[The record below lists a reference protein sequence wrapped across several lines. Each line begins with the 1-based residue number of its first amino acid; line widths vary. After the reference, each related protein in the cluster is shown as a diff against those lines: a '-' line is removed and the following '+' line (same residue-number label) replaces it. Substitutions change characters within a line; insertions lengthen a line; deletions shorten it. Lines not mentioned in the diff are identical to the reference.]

1 MKRDNEA
8 KMQKRGE
15 NLRIRRGVGGEE
27 WIAAATQYVSAL
39 FLIFSKYP

>member
-1 MKRDNEA
+1 MKRNEA
-8 KMQKRGE
+8 KMQKRGK
-15 NLRIRRGVGGEE
+15 NLRSTGEE